1 MAVQCSGTARPSQ
14 FVAPLTYTLSTW
26 AICSTPPPRPTPRFT
41 VSPVSRPSSSR
52 KGWATSVSPASA
64 PPRQANRTN
73 ISPGWNRPASSRRTR
88 PLRSSASSSREV
100 VLLARPVAAAS
111 SVNVTAPGACTTSV
125 SSRAARST
133 ACVPPRLLTTRLPVD
148 SCDSPLPSSTLRN
161 SVLLCDPTIGVLAG
175 QGRIGQSKCRP
186 GVSRKGQVAMFR
198 NTMPRYEILS
208 DDAVA
213 VLDRGWRRIVS
224 EIGVQFAKPEAVE
237 LFRQAGQQVDGDV
250 VKFDPEFVLEQAAKA
265 PREFDVQARNPANS
279 VHIGGD
285 DMVFGAVYGSP
296 FIREGEVRRDATLD
310 DFHRLAMLA
319 QSFPELDSAGGV
331 ICEPNDAPLD
341 SRHLDMVYALQTVT
355 DKIYMGNVVSG
366 PNAADTIAMT
376 SILFGGRDAIERVP
390 ATISLINCNSPLR
403 WDDRMLDAQF
413 EYNRAAQPVVL
424 TPFLLMGAMS
434 PVTIPAALVQQL
446 AEALS
451 GIALAQLIRPGCP
464 VIFGSFLSN
473 IDMQSGSPSFGT
485 PESAIGLLCTGQLA
499 RHYGLPFRTG
509 GGLNSSQTADEA
521 LMTLLPTFLA
531 GTNFVMHAAGWLE
544 GGLVSCYEKFIID
557 IELLRE
563 LRVEFTPLEIT
574 EESLAFGAHEEVGHG
589 GHFLGAAHTMERFR
603 DCFQRPMLSSTTNF
617 ERWLKLGGKD
627 TAARAGEIWRKK
639 LEEFTP
645 PPLDDAIRAE
655 LDDFVAR
662 RRREIDD

>member
-1 MAVQCSGTARPSQ
+1 M
-14 FVAPLTYTLSTW
+14 FV
-26 AICSTPPPRPTPRFT
+26 
-41 VSPVSRPSSSR
+41 
-52 KGWATSVSPASA
+52 
-64 PPRQANRTN
+64 
-73 ISPGWNRPASSRRTR
+73 
-88 PLRSSASSSREV
+88 
-100 VLLARPVAAAS
+100 
-111 SVNVTAPGACTTSV
+111 
-125 SSRAARST
+125 
-133 ACVPPRLLTTRLPVD
+133 
-148 SCDSPLPSSTLRN
+148 
-161 SVLLCDPTIGVLAG
+161 
-175 QGRIGQSKCRP
+175 
-186 GVSRKGQVAMFR
+186 

-208 DDAVA
+208 ADAIA

-237 LFRQAGQQVDGDV
+237 LYAKAGQRTDGEV
-250 VKFDPEFVLEQAAKA
+250 VYLDPEFVLEQVAKA
-265 PREFDVQARNPANS
+265 PREFDVQARNPARN
-279 VHIGGD
+279 VHIGGNH
-285 DMVFGAVYGSP
+285 MVFSSVYGCP
-296 FIREGEVRRDATLD
+296 FVREGDVRRDATLQ
-310 DFHRLAMLA
+310 DFRQLASLSQA
-319 QSFPELDSAGGV
+319 FDELDSAGGV

-341 SRHLDMVYALQTVT
+341 SRHLDMIFALQTLT

-366 PNAADTIAMT
+366 PNAADTIRMT
-376 SILFGGRDAIERVP
+376 EILFGGRKNIEDTP

-413 EYNRAAQPVVL
+413 EYCAANQPVVL

-434 PVTIPAALVQQL
+434 PVSIPAALTQQL

-509 GGLNSSQTADEA
+509 GGLNSAQTADAQAAYES

-563 LRVEFTPLEIT
+563 LQVEFTPLEIT
-574 EESLAFGAHEEVGHG
+574 EESLAFGAHVEVGHG
-589 GHFLGAAHTMERFR
+589 GHFLGAEHTMERFR
-603 DCFQRPMLSSTTNF
+603 TCFYRPLLSSTANF

-627 TAARAGEIWRKK
+627 TAARAGEIWRAK
-639 LEEFTP
+639 LDSFEP

-655 LDDFVAR
+655 LDDFVQR
-662 RRREIDD
+662 RRRELGD